1 MKINVISD
9 LHLDF
14 ADLTLPGGD
23 VLILSGDICEA
34 RHLKKAMYDPAHFRE
49 PRTREF
55 FRR

>member
-34 RHLKKAMYDPAHFRE
+34 RHLKKKQ
-49 PRTREF
+49 
-55 FRR
+55 